1 MPGGQAARACRIAG
15 GQADNPRERLVD
27 LLTALYGSAAASILS
42 KIDDLL
48 SSDQA
53 HPEPPAP
60 ITEADAVVI
69 TYADQ
74 VTSPGELPLRT
85 LERVLRIWAAPF
97 STVHILPFFPFSSD
111 DGFSVIDYLQV
122 RPDLGDWED
131 IEALSG
137 HHDLMIDA
145 VINHVSAQSPWFSSY
160 LAGDFENLA
169 ITPPPNAD
177 LTDVVRPRTSDL
189 LTEVMTSA
197 GLVKVWTTFSPDQID
212 LNYAEPA
219 VLIRILEVLIYY
231 ARRGARFIRLDAATY
246 LWKEIGTGCAN
257 LPQAHAL
264 VQIFR
269 AVLDLAS
276 PQVLIITETNV
287 PHEQNISYLAPGGIE
302 AQLAYNFALPPLIAH
317 TLTTHNAQ
325 TLTDWANGLKLPKG
339 TAFFNF
345 LASHDGIGLRGAEG
359 ILTGEQIADLADR
372 ATERGGYVS
381 MGAGAH
387 GKVPYEL
394 NINYLDMLSEPE
406 HPGIGVSRFLAAHA
420 IALSLA
426 GMPGIYLHSL
436 LGSRSDRDLA
446 ENTGAPRAINR
457 AQLDYATLA
466 EQLADQ
472 SSERSII
479 HRGISEL
486 LTVRASQP
494 AFHPASPQVI
504 LDLGPHLFCLL
515 RGGVP
520 DRPAEPRILCVH
532 NVSGRQQIL
541 PPKLSSL
548 SHRAQPL
555 IGACEILA
563 PYDYVWLA
571 ISPRDADKI
580 TAAFPCDFPEYVGL
594 KE

>member
-1 MPGGQAARACRIAG
+1 M
-15 GQADNPRERLVD
+15 L
-27 LLTALYGSAAASILS
+27 ASNRT
-42 KIDDLL
+42 
-48 SSDQA
+48 

-60 ITEADAVVI
+60 ITESDTVVI

-85 LERVLRIWAAPF
+85 LDRVLRTWAAPF

-122 RPDLGDWED
+122 RPDLGSWED
-131 IEALSG
+131 VEALSE
-137 HHDLMIDA
+137 HHNLMIDA
-145 VINHVSAQSPWFSSY
+145 VINHVSAKSPWFLSY
-160 LAGDFENLA
+160 LAGDFDDLA
-169 ITPPPNAD
+169 ITPPPDAD

-189 LTEVMTSA
+189 LTEVMTSS
-197 GLVKVWTTFSPDQID
+197 GPKKVWTTFSPDQID
-212 LNYAEPA
+212 LNYAEPE
-219 VLIRILEVLIYY
+219 VLLRVLEVLIQY

-317 TLTTHNAQ
+317 ALTTQSAL

-359 ILTGEQIADLADR
+359 ILTDDQIATLAER
-372 ATERGGYVS
+372 AIDRGGYVS
-381 MGAGAH
+381 MGAGAE
-387 GKVPYEL
+387 GRVPYEL
-394 NINYLDMLSEPE
+394 NINYLDMLSEPN
-406 HPGIGVSRFLAAHA
+406 HPGIGISRFLAAHA

-436 LGSRSDRDLA
+436 LGSRSDRSLA
-446 ENTGAPRAINR
+446 ERTNSPRAINR

-466 EQLADQ
+466 EELSDE

-479 HRGISEL
+479 HRGITEL
-486 LTVRASQP
+486 LRVRANQS
-494 AFHPASPQVI
+494 AFHPASPQVT
-504 LDLGPHLFCLL
+504 LDLGPHFFGLL
-515 RGGVP
+515 RGGSKNHVEGSP
-520 DRPAEPRILCVH
+520 ILCVH
-532 NVSGRQQIL
+532 NVTGRRQPL
-541 PPKLSSL
+541 PPDLSSMITL
-548 SHRAQPL
+548 NDPL
-555 IGACEILA
+555 VGAPGILDA
-563 PYDYVWLA
+563 YGYVWLV
-571 ISPRDADKI
+571 ISPAAADI
-580 TAAFPCDFPEYVGL
+580 IATTFPCDFPENVGRR
-594 KE
+594 E